1 MQPLENMETTDW
13 TEKFN
18 ENKRDM
24 ETYHVIGAAME
35 VHKILGPGLLEAAYG
50 DALEIEFRRRDIPFE
65 REKMLPIHYKDEVLT
80 TKYYADFLCYGN
92 VVVELK
98 AVETILNIHK
108 AQLIHYLNITHLKK
122 GLLLNFKSLKLDY
135 HRYIL

>member
-65 REKMLPIHYKDEVLT
+65 REKMLPILYKDEVLT
-80 TKYYADFLCYGN
+80 TKYYADFLCYGS

-108 AQLIHYLNITHLKK
+108 AQLIHYLNITHLRK

>member
-1 MQPLENMETTDW
+1 MEATYW
-13 TEKFN
+13 TEKYN

-50 DALEIEFRRRDIPFE
+50 DALEIELRRRAIPFE

-80 TKYYADFLCYGN
+80 TKYYADFLCYGS

-98 AVETILNIHK
+98 AVEAILNIHK

-122 GLLLNFKSLKLDY
+122 GLLLNFKSLRLDY